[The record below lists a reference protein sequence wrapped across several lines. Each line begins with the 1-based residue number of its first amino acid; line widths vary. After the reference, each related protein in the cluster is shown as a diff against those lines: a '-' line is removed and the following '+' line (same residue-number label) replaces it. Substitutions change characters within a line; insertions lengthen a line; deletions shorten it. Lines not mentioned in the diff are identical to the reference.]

1 MEIGLA
7 PLSIPEPRGNR
18 LKDTVAESHSKVL
31 GIGTTSVPRIAQLSL
46 GLSGSWLDV
55 GRSEVFMPEE
65 RSWMVVGAGGSVTVY
80 VYVQSEAGNYAVR
93 AKKVGDILETGQRTP
108 IGANLSDAEIEALFA
123 HE

>member
-1 MEIGLA
+1 
-7 PLSIPEPRGNR
+7 
-18 LKDTVAESHSKVL
+18 
-31 GIGTTSVPRIAQLSL
+31 
-46 GLSGSWLDV
+46 
-55 GRSEVFMPEE
+55 MPEE